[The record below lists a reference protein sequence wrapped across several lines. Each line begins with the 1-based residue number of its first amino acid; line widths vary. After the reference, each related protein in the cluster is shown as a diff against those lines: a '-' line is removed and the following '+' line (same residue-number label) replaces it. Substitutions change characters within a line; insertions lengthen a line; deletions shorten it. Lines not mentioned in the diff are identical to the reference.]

1 MYFDIDV
8 YNNEIYGTDAL
19 TNLNVLMY
27 VCELKFAFLNVI
39 YIENKVFII
48 TEGKRI
54 LFNKQVLF
62 NLQLYNK

>member
-1 MYFDIDV
+1 MLF
-8 YNNEIYGTDAL
+8 
-19 TNLNVLMY
+19 
-27 VCELKFAFLNVI
+27 

-62 NLQLYNK
+62 KLQLYNK